1 MLCSSCFWVIFV
13 LFLVLVSFCLFNC
26 SCCFLFFV
34 LGFFVFCFVLL
45 LLLLLLLV
53 VVVVV
58 VVVLVLLLY
67 DFVYLLFV
75 CLFLFVCVCV
85 CVCVVFCYC
94 IGLFWE
100 FCCCFDEY
108 DMCLFIFI
116 FFESWVAFNSF
127 TLFFQ
132 IFLNNKLEYS
142 IPRQLSSSDFKDILS
157 RLDPTS
163 KEHSLLESCYT
174 KCNSDTVALSICA
187 DCDQTK
193 LNSQCDRID
202 RLTAVFQ
209 KHMTESQAE
218 KYLLSGKRN

>member
-1 MLCSSCFWVIFV
+1 MT
-13 LFLVLVSFCLFNC
+13 
-26 SCCFLFFV
+26 
-34 LGFFVFCFVLL
+34 
-45 LLLLLLLV
+45 
-53 VVVVV
+53 
-58 VVVLVLLLY
+58 
-67 DFVYLLFV
+67 VYLLFV
-75 CLFLFVCVCV
+75 CFCLCVCV
-85 CVCVVFCYC
+85 CVWCFVIALVCFGSFVVVLMNMIICVY
-94 IGLFWE
+94 LF
-100 FCCCFDEY
+100 
-108 DMCLFIFI
+108 LFFKINLLF
-116 FFESWVAFNSF
+116 
-127 TLFFQ
+127 FFQ

-218 KYLLSGKRN
+218 KYLLSGERN